1 MEIILNRLEAKT
13 YYFNNEDIYNILTKY
28 YASFVPYG
36 CSIHLDGEKGVI
48 RDSFERDTCSLE
60 KYEMLEA
67 LNTFLPKLERI
78 VEDDKKRGF

>member
-1 MEIILNRLEAKT
+1 MEVVLNRMEAKT

-36 CSIHLDGEKGVI
+36 CTLHLEDGKGVI
-48 RDSFERDTCSLE
+48 RDSYERDSCSLE
-60 KYEMLEA
+60 KYEMLES